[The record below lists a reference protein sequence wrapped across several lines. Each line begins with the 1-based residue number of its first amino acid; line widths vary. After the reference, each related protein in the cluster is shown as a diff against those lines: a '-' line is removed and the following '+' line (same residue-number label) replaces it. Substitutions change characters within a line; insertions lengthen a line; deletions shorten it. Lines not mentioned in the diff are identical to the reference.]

1 MRTHAHSLTSQQT
14 NVQQVPE
21 VWFPRAV
28 VSEGAEIV
36 VRTLV
41 PGVVNTVVGQLHL
54 SYATVDPVGDGLF
67 GRLPVYPLDP
77 DDNFVVALENRAPMW
92 PIQSFALQCRV
103 DANSLRIDEVTV
115 ASPFSFTV
123 SERRV
128 SGVTEVTIAAVP
140 AFGSVVIGDATSQ
153 PAVLASLGLTVIDAL
168 PARRRRG
175 GDDTEAPTTAAP
187 VTAAPTAAPTDV
199 DPYGTSAESTRATT
213 VDPYGESTT
222 RAVSTTPGPTS
233 AGPTVAATSAAPT
246 LAPTNRPTTTSPTD
260 APTGAPTAAVAPVP
274 PRGISCEFVEI
285 VTING
290 SVPSAQ
296 LPVVRDCPSCY

>member
-1 MRTHAHSLTSQQT
+1 M
-14 NVQQVPE
+14 QQVPE

-41 PGVVNTVVGQLHL
+41 PGVVNTVVGQLLL

-103 DANSLRIDEVTV
+103 DANSLRVDEVTV

-140 AFGSVVIGDATSQ
+140 AFGSVVIGDAISQ
-153 PAVLASLGLTVIDAL
+153 PAVLASVGLTVLDTL

-199 DPYGTSAESTRATT
+199 DPYGTSSESTRATT

-222 RAVSTTPGPTS
+222 GAISTTQQQPGSTTPGPTS
-233 AGPTVAATSAAPT
+233 AAPTV
-246 LAPTNRPTTTSPTD
+246 APTNRPTTMSPTD
-260 APTGAPTAAVAPVP
+260 APTGSPTAAVAPVP

-290 SVPSAQ
+290 SVSSAQ
-296 LPVVRDCPSCY
+296 LPVVRDRPSCYKQPWL